1 RLRRVFPRLMAHGQ
15 PGGLAHARVG
25 VTIDN
30 EREVRALNAWFQRW
44 GPRIRRMDDQG
55 CGCCLD
61 AWDVQAP
68 PEALSEL
75 PRGMVRPA
83 LHVAP

>member
-1 RLRRVFPRLMAHGQ
+1 MRS
-15 PGGLAHARVG
+15 
-25 VTIDN
+25 
-30 EREVRALNAWFQRW
+30 LNARFQRR
-44 GPRIRRMDDQG
+44 GPRIRRPDDLG

-68 PEALSEL
+68 AEALAEL

-83 LHVAP
+83 LHAG

>member
-1 RLRRVFPRLMAHGQ
+1 MPA
-15 PGGLAHARVG
+15 LAHTD
-25 VTIDN
+25 VTIDR
-30 EREVRALNAWFQRW
+30 ERDVVAINAWFQRW
-44 GPRIRRMDDQG
+44 GPRIRRMDDHG

-68 PEALSEL
+68 PEALAEL

-83 LHVAP
+83 LHAAA